1 MWLEAIITEE
11 DLTEML
17 RELLPVKI
25 HLNHQEDA
33 EDEKPPE
40 RWLLLQPAKAV
51 ALVPDRGLRVTC
63 PAELMWTIAGIS
75 PTVKIDELSVLLRLQ
90 VVEKH
95 KGQVLEVQLEVEEA
109 EFHRLPQFIDA
120 TIVRAVN
127 VALAAKK
134 IPWNFTETL
143 TRSVGLGKVLE
154 PIETLKIAVMW
165 GKTRISAEALGLVV
179 SLKLGFVRG
188 D

>member
-25 HLNHQEDA
+25 HLNPQEG
-33 EDEKPPE
+33 EDDPPE
-40 RWLLLQPAKAV
+40 RWLLLQTAREV
-51 ALVPDRGLRVTC
+51 TLVPDRGLRVTC
-63 PAELMWTIAGIS
+63 PAELMWTIAGMS
-75 PTVKIDELSVLLRLQ
+75 PTVNIDELSVLLRLQ

-95 KGQVLEVQLEVEEA
+95 KGHVLEVQLEVEEA
-109 EFHRLPQFIDA
+109 EFHRLPQFVDT
-120 TIVRAVN
+120 TIIRAVN
-127 VALAAKK
+127 VALADKK

-143 TRSVGLGKVLE
+143 TRTVGLGKTLE
-154 PIETLKIAVMW
+154 PIETLKIAVVW
-165 GKTRISAEALGLVV
+165 GKTRITADALGLVV
-179 SLKLGFVRG
+179 SFKLSFVRG